1 MKSLTRKGWAKAIV
15 AVICF
20 LALLSLVAEAACVIF
35 LGATDAYS
43 LTEDSYFDS
52 LYNSVAYSYALVE
65 MARMDRMNELYS
77 FGAAKWVAQRLSAT
91 GAALC
96 QFYDTTCCGMKIVR
110 YSPDDPNGVTVTDRT
125 VEGNVIYR
133 FNIEIYSDGTMWLR
147 RSSDGSAEQL
157 PATATSSG
165 ADTESTNGLTR
176 VEISVTLVEGI
187 GDMISAGLYAGRMA
201 WEMRYGVYLA
211 AVISLVITVLSWAF
225 LCSGAGRRAGSD
237 EVHLRFPSRIPLDL
251 SAVLLCALTAGMAA
265 LAARLPV
272 TDPQL
277 VWPLGTSVCIFGGFI
292 ALMIIEWIPV
302 SIAARIKAGKWWE
315 NTLIFMILRLIWSII
330 RGIYRICASVWRK
343 MPYIWRTVIF
353 VFSFAL
359 ANMIFALCGAYVL
372 LIPLDLALIAAVV
385 WYAASVVRLKNSASR
400 MAAGALGIQTDT
412 KHMPYE
418 LKCLGDELGSMGKGL
433 SRALDEKMK
442 SERLKTELITNV
454 SHDIKT
460 PLTSIVNYV
469 ELLEREELSGQA
481 AEYVSVLA
489 RQSSRMKKLIDD
501 LVEASKA
508 STGNIETHP
517 EPLDLSVMAGQTD
530 GEYAARLAERD
541 LKLVVTGADKPAMVR
556 ADSRLVWRI
565 WDNLLGNI
573 CKYAMPGTRVYIAL
587 ERRGR
592 TVATVFRNISE
603 QPLEKSGDELT
614 ERFVRGDNSRSGEGS
629 GLGLSIAAGLAAVQG
644 GSLSVT
650 ADGDLFKVEVLLPA
664 INEEPAAV
672 PVPTATAEN

>member
-65 MARMDRMNELYS
+65 IARMDRMNELYS

-125 VEGNVIYR
+125 VDGNVIYR

-147 RSSDGSAEQL
+147 RGSDGSADQL

-187 GDMISAGLYAGRMA
+187 CDMISAGLYAGRMA

-211 AVISLVITVLSWAF
+211 AVVSLVIVVLSWAF
-225 LCSGAGRRAGSD
+225 LCTGAGRRTGSD

-469 ELLEREELSGQA
+469 ELLEHEELSGQA

-573 CKYAMPGTRVYIAL
+573 CKYAMPGTRVYFESSANAGIV
-587 ERRGR
+587 
-592 TVATVFRNISE
+592 TITFKNIS
-603 QPLEKSGDELT
+603 KYELNIPA
-614 ERFVRGDNSRSGEGS
+614 EELMARFVRGDRSRHTEGS
-629 GLGLSIAAGLAAVQG
+629 GLGLSIAQSLTELQG
-644 GSLSVT
+644 GSFRLEI
-650 ADGDLFKVEVLLPA
+650 DGDLFKA
-664 INEEPAAV
+664 IVSFPQDGTQELHV
-672 PVPTATAEN
+672 

>member
-43 LTEDSYFDS
+43 LTEGSYFDS

-65 MARMDRMNELYS
+65 MARMDQMNELYS

-125 VEGNVIYR
+125 VDGNVIYR

-201 WEMRYGVYLA
+201 WKMRYGVYLA

-277 VWPLGTSVCIFGGFI
+277 VWPLGTSVCILAGI
-292 ALMIIEWIPV
+292 ITLIIIEWIPV
-302 SIAARIKAGKWWE
+302 SLAARIKAGKWWK

-573 CKYAMPGTRVYIAL
+573 CKYAMPGTRVYFTSEVLDSRVQIS
-587 ERRGR
+587 
-592 TVATVFRNISE
+592 FKNISNY
-603 QPLEKSGDELT
+603 PLDITADELM
-614 ERFVRGDNSRSGEGS
+614 ERFVRGDSSRSTEGS
-629 GLGLSIAAGLAAVQG
+629 GLGLSIAQSLTELQK
-644 GSLSVT
+644 GSFDLVV
-650 ADGDLFKVEVLLPA
+650 DGDLFKANISFPLL
-664 INEEPAAV
+664 NV
-672 PVPTATAEN
+672 

>member
-1 MKSLTRKGWAKAIV
+1 MRSLTRKGWAKAIV

-20 LALLSLVAEAACVIF
+20 LALLSLVAEAACVMF
-35 LGATDAYS
+35 LTAQDAYS

-52 LYNSVAYSYALVE
+52 LYNSVAYSYALAE
-65 MARMDRMNELYS
+65 IARMDQMNELYS
-77 FGAAKWVAQRLSAT
+77 FGAAKWMAQRLSAT
-91 GAALC
+91 GAAIC

-110 YSPDDPNGVTVTDRT
+110 YSPDDPNGVTVTDRA
-125 VEGNVIYR
+125 VDGNVIYR
-133 FNIEIYSDGTMWLR
+133 FNIEIYSDGTMWRR

-157 PATATSSG
+157 PATATPSG

-211 AVISLVITVLSWAF
+211 AVVSLVITVLSWAF
-225 LCSGAGRRAGSD
+225 LCTGAGRRTGSD
-237 EVHLRFPSRIPLDL
+237 EVRLRFPSRIPLDL
-251 SAVLLCALTAGMAA
+251 SAVLLCVIAAGMVA
-265 LAARLPV
+265 LAVLLLD
-272 TDPQL
+272 TEPQL
-277 VWPLGTSVCIFGGFI
+277 VWPLGVWVCILAGI
-292 ALMIIEWIPV
+292 ITLIIIEWIPV
-302 SIAARIKAGKWWE
+302 SLAARIKAGRWWK

-359 ANMIFALCGAYVL
+359 ANTIFALCGAYVL

-469 ELLEREELSGQA
+469 ELLEHEELSGQA

-517 EPLDLSVMAGQTD
+517 EPLDLSVMVGQTD

-556 ADSRLVWRI
+556 ADGRLVWRI

-587 ERRGR
+587 ERRGQ

-672 PVPTATAEN
+672 PVPTATAEG

>member
-1 MKSLTRKGWAKAIV
+1 MRSLTRKGWAKAIV

-35 LGATDAYS
+35 LTAQDAYS

-65 MARMDRMNELYS
+65 IARMDQMNELYS

-96 QFYDTTCCGMKIVR
+96 QLYDTTCCGIKIVR
-110 YSPDDPNGVTVTDRT
+110 YSPDDPNGVTVTDRA
-125 VEGNVIYR
+125 VDGNVIYR

-157 PATATSSG
+157 PATATPSG

-211 AVISLVITVLSWAF
+211 AVVSLVITVLSWAF
-225 LCSGAGRRAGSD
+225 LCTGAGRRTGSD
-237 EVHLRFPSRIPLDL
+237 EVRLRFPSRIPLDL
-251 SAVLLCALTAGMAA
+251 SAVLLCVIAAGMVA
-265 LAARLPV
+265 LAALLLD
-272 TDPQL
+272 TEPQL
-277 VWPLGTSVCIFGGFI
+277 VWPLGVWVCILAGI
-292 ALMIIEWIPV
+292 ITLIIIEWIPV
-302 SIAARIKAGKWWE
+302 SLAARIKAGRWWK
-315 NTLIFMILRLIWSII
+315 NTLIFIILRLIWSII

-359 ANMIFALCGAYVL
+359 ANTIFALCGAYVL

-469 ELLEREELSGQA
+469 ELLEHEELSGQA
-481 AEYVSVLA
+481 DEYVSVLA

-517 EPLDLSVMAGQTD
+517 EPLDLSVMVGQTD

-556 ADSRLVWRI
+556 ADGRLVWRI

-587 ERRGR
+587 ERRGQ

-672 PVPTATAEN
+672 PVPTATAEG

>member
-65 MARMDRMNELYS
+65 MARLDQMNELYS

-125 VEGNVIYR
+125 VDGNVIYR

-211 AVISLVITVLSWAF
+211 AVVSLVITVLSWAF
-225 LCSGAGRRAGSD
+225 LCTGAGRRAGSD

-277 VWPLGTSVCIFGGFI
+277 VWPLGVSVCILAGI
-292 ALMIIEWIPV
+292 ITLMIIEWIPV

-353 VFSFAL
+353 VFSFSL
-359 ANMIFALCGAYVL
+359 ANTIFALCGAYVL

-469 ELLEREELSGQA
+469 ELLEHEELSGQA

-587 ERRGR
+587 EHRGR

-664 INEEPAAV
+664 INEETAAV
-672 PVPTATAEN
+672 PVPTANAEN

>member
-43 LTEDSYFDS
+43 LTDDSYFDS
-52 LYNSVAYSYALVE
+52 LYSSVAYSYALVE
-65 MARMDRMNELYS
+65 MTRLDQLNELHS

-91 GAALC
+91 GAGLC
-96 QFYDTTCCGMKIVR
+96 QFYNTSCCGMKIVR
-110 YSPDDPNGVTVTDRT
+110 YSPDAPNGVTVTNNAVD
-125 VEGNVIYR
+125 GNVIYR
-133 FNIEIYSDGTMWLR
+133 FNIEFRSDGTMWLR
-147 RSSDGSAEQL
+147 RGSDADAEQFPASVTSSD
-157 PATATSSG
+157 TAA
-165 ADTESTNGLTR
+165 ADTGELTR
-176 VEISVTLVEGI
+176 VAISVTLVEGI

-201 WEMRYGVYLA
+201 WKMRYGVYLA

-251 SAVLLCALTAGMAA
+251 SAVLLCALTAGMAT
-265 LAARLPV
+265 LAARLLD

-277 VWPLGTSVCIFGGFI
+277 VWPLGTSVCIFEGFI

-302 SIAARIKAGKWWE
+302 SVAARIKAGKWWE
-315 NTLIFMILRLIWSII
+315 NTLIFMILRLLWSII
-330 RGIYRICASVWRK
+330 RGIYRIFASVWRK

-353 VFSFAL
+353 VFSFVL
-359 ANMIFALCGAYVL
+359 ANAIFALCGAYVL

-541 LKLVVTGADKPAMVR
+541 LRLVVTGADKPAMVR
-556 ADSRLVWRI
+556 ADGRLVWRI

-573 CKYAMPGTRVYIAL
+573 RKYAMPGTRVYIAL
-587 ERRGR
+587 EHRGQ

-664 INEEPAAV
+664 INEEPVPV

>member
-1 MKSLTRKGWAKAIV
+1 MRSLTRKGWAKAIV

-43 LTEDSYFDS
+43 LTEGSYFDS

-65 MARMDRMNELYS
+65 MARMDQMNELYS

-125 VEGNVIYR
+125 VDGNVIYR
-133 FNIEIYSDGTMWLR
+133 YNIEFRSDGTMWLR
-147 RSSDGSAEQL
+147 RGSDADAEQFPASVPSSD
-157 PATATSSG
+157 TAA
-165 ADTESTNGLTR
+165 ADTGELTR

-201 WEMRYGVYLA
+201 WKMRYGVYLA

-251 SAVLLCALTAGMAA
+251 SAVLLCALTAGMAT
-265 LAARLPV
+265 LAAHLPV

-277 VWPLGTSVCIFGGFI
+277 VWPLGTSVCIFEGFI

-302 SIAARIKAGKWWE
+302 SVAARIKAGKWWE
-315 NTLIFMILRLIWSII
+315 NTLIFMILRLLWSII

-353 VFSFAL
+353 VFSFVL
-359 ANMIFALCGAYVL
+359 ANAISALCGAYVL

-418 LKCLGDELGSMGKGL
+418 LKCLGDELGSMGNGL

-541 LKLVVTGADKPAMVR
+541 LRLVVTGADKPAMVR
-556 ADSRLVWRI
+556 ADGRLVWRI

-587 ERRGR
+587 EHRGQ

-664 INEEPAAV
+664 INEEPATV
-672 PVPTATAEN
+672 PVPTATA

>member
-65 MARMDRMNELYS
+65 MARMDQMNELYS

-125 VEGNVIYR
+125 VDGNVIYR

-211 AVISLVITVLSWAF
+211 AVVSLVIVVLSWAF

-302 SIAARIKAGKWWE
+302 SIAARIKAGKWWK

-460 PLTSIVNYV
+460 PLTS
-469 ELLEREELSGQA
+469 
-481 AEYVSVLA
+481 
-489 RQSSRMKKLIDD
+489 RQLCR
-501 LVEASKA
+501 AS
-508 STGNIETHP
+508 
-517 EPLDLSVMAGQTD
+517 
-530 GEYAARLAERD
+530 
-541 LKLVVTGADKPAMVR
+541 
-556 ADSRLVWRI
+556 
-565 WDNLLGNI
+565 
-573 CKYAMPGTRVYIAL
+573 
-587 ERRGR
+587 
-592 TVATVFRNISE
+592 
-603 QPLEKSGDELT
+603 
-614 ERFVRGDNSRSGEGS
+614 
-629 GLGLSIAAGLAAVQG
+629 
-644 GSLSVT
+644 
-650 ADGDLFKVEVLLPA
+650 
-664 INEEPAAV
+664 
-672 PVPTATAEN
+672 

>member
-43 LTEDSYFDS
+43 LTEGSYFDS

-65 MARMDRMNELYS
+65 MARMDQMNELYS

-125 VEGNVIYR
+125 VDGNVIYR
-133 FNIEIYSDGTMWLR
+133 YNIEFRSDGTMWLR
-147 RSSDGSAEQL
+147 RGSDADAEQFPASVTSSD
-157 PATATSSG
+157 TAA
-165 ADTESTNGLTR
+165 ADTGELTR

-201 WEMRYGVYLA
+201 WKMRYGVYLA

-251 SAVLLCALTAGMAA
+251 SAVLLCALTAGMAT
-265 LAARLPV
+265 LAARLLD

-277 VWPLGTSVCIFGGFI
+277 VWPLGTSVCIFEGFI

-315 NTLIFMILRLIWSII
+315 NTLIFMILRLLWSII
-330 RGIYRICASVWRK
+330 RGIYRIFASVWRK

-460 PLTSIVNYV
+460 PLTSIANYV
-469 ELLEREELSGQA
+469 ELLEHEELSGQA

-541 LKLVVTGADKPAMVR
+541 LKLVVTGADKPAIVR
-556 ADSRLVWRI
+556 ADGRLVWRI

-587 ERRGR
+587 EHRGR

-664 INEEPAAV
+664 INEEPATV
-672 PVPTATAEN
+672 PVPTANAEN

>member
-1 MKSLTRKGWAKAIV
+1 
-15 AVICF
+15 
-20 LALLSLVAEAACVIF
+20 
-35 LGATDAYS
+35 
-43 LTEDSYFDS
+43 
-52 LYNSVAYSYALVE
+52 
-65 MARMDRMNELYS
+65 
-77 FGAAKWVAQRLSAT
+77 
-91 GAALC
+91 
-96 QFYDTTCCGMKIVR
+96 
-110 YSPDDPNGVTVTDRT
+110 
-125 VEGNVIYR
+125 
-133 FNIEIYSDGTMWLR
+133 
-147 RSSDGSAEQL
+147 
-157 PATATSSG
+157 
-165 ADTESTNGLTR
+165 
-176 VEISVTLVEGI
+176 
-187 GDMISAGLYAGRMA
+187 
-201 WEMRYGVYLA
+201 
-211 AVISLVITVLSWAF
+211 
-225 LCSGAGRRAGSD
+225 
-237 EVHLRFPSRIPLDL
+237 
-251 SAVLLCALTAGMAA
+251 
-265 LAARLPV
+265 
-272 TDPQL
+272 
-277 VWPLGTSVCIFGGFI
+277 
-292 ALMIIEWIPV
+292 MIIEWIPV
-302 SIAARIKAGKWWE
+302 SVAARIKAGKWWE
-315 NTLIFMILRLIWSII
+315 NTLIFMILRLLWSII

-353 VFSFAL
+353 VFSFVL
-359 ANMIFALCGAYVL
+359 ANAISALCGAYVL

-541 LKLVVTGADKPAMVR
+541 LRLVVTGADKPAMVR
-556 ADSRLVWRI
+556 ADGRLVWRI

-587 ERRGR
+587 EHRGQ

-664 INEEPAAV
+664 INEEPATV

>member
-65 MARMDRMNELYS
+65 MARMDQMNELYS

-91 GAALC
+91 GVALC

-125 VEGNVIYR
+125 VDGNVIYR
-133 FNIEIYSDGTMWLR
+133 FNIEFRSDGTMWLR
-147 RSSDGSAEQL
+147 RGSNADAEQFPASVTSSD
-157 PATATSSG
+157 TAA
-165 ADTESTNGLTR
+165 ADTGELTR

-201 WEMRYGVYLA
+201 WKMRYGVYLA

-251 SAVLLCALTAGMAA
+251 SAVLLCALTAGMAT
-265 LAARLPV
+265 LAERLLD

-277 VWPLGTSVCIFGGFI
+277 VWPLGTSVCIFEGFI

-302 SIAARIKAGKWWE
+302 SIAARIKAGKWWK

-469 ELLEREELSGQA
+469 ELLEHEELSGQA

-587 ERRGR
+587 EHRGR

-672 PVPTATAEN
+672 PVPTANAEN

>member
-65 MARMDRMNELYS
+65 MARMDQMNELYS

-91 GAALC
+91 GVALC

-125 VEGNVIYR
+125 VDGNVIYR
-133 FNIEIYSDGTMWLR
+133 FNIEFRSDGTMWLR
-147 RSSDGSAEQL
+147 RGSNADAEQFPASVTSSD
-157 PATATSSG
+157 TAA
-165 ADTESTNGLTR
+165 ADTGELTR

-201 WEMRYGVYLA
+201 WKMRYGVYLA

-251 SAVLLCALTAGMAA
+251 SAVLLCALTAGMAT
-265 LAARLPV
+265 LAARLLD

-277 VWPLGTSVCIFGGFI
+277 VWPLGTSVCIFEGFI

-302 SIAARIKAGKWWE
+302 SIAARIKAGKWWK

-469 ELLEREELSGQA
+469 ELLEHEELSGQA

-530 GEYAARLAERD
+530 GEDAARLAERD

-587 ERRGR
+587 EHRGR

-672 PVPTATAEN
+672 PVPTANAEN

>member
-43 LTEDSYFDS
+43 LTDDSYFDS
-52 LYNSVAYSYALVE
+52 LYSSVAYSYALVE
-65 MARMDRMNELYS
+65 MTRLDQLNELYS

-91 GAALC
+91 GAGLC
-96 QFYDTTCCGMKIVR
+96 QFYNTSCCGMKIVR
-110 YSPDDPNGVTVTDRT
+110 YSPDAPNGVTVTDHA
-125 VEGNVIYR
+125 VDGNVIYR
-133 FNIEIYSDGTMWLR
+133 FNIEFRSDGTMWLR
-147 RSSDGSAEQL
+147 RGSDADAEQFPASVTSSDTYA
-157 PATATSSG
+157 
-165 ADTESTNGLTR
+165 ADTGELTR

-201 WEMRYGVYLA
+201 WKMRYGVYLA

-251 SAVLLCALTAGMAA
+251 SAVLLCALTAGMAT

-277 VWPLGTSVCIFGGFI
+277 VWPLGTSVCIFEGFI

-315 NTLIFMILRLIWSII
+315 NTLIFMILRLMWSII
-330 RGIYRICASVWRK
+330 RGIYRIFASVWRK

-353 VFSFAL
+353 VFSFVL
-359 ANMIFALCGAYVL
+359 ANAISALRGAYVL
-372 LIPLDLALIAAVV
+372 LIPLDLALIAAVA

-541 LKLVVTGADKPAMVR
+541 LRLVVTGADKPAMVR
-556 ADSRLVWRI
+556 ADGRLVWRI

-587 ERRGR
+587 EHRGQ

-664 INEEPAAV
+664 INEEPATV